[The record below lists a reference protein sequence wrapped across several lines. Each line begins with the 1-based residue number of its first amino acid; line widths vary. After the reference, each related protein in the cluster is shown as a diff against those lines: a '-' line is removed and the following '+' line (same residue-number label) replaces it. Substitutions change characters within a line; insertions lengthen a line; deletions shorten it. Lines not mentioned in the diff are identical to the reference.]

1 MGNPNN
7 YNIVSLNIAHFR
19 HLVHVARETFEMEE
33 VTVNAPTPKRQ
44 RLTDYFAKLPSNTEA
59 QEFPQC
65 LMSALVQ
72 DDKRFSD
79 TRLSH
84 YPVDVVAP
92 YSCLNK
98 KGRHLACPR
107 ACYSACYRLRVT
119 CYVSNYSALPI
130 PGSNFSIIFLI
141 ISARHK
147 YN

>member
-7 YNIVSLNIAHFR
+7 YNIDFMSLNIAHFR
-19 HLVHVARETFEMEE
+19 HLVHISRETFEMEQ
-33 VTVNAPTPKRQ
+33 VIAVDAPTPKQR

-65 LMSALVQ
+65 LMSALMQ

-79 TRLSH
+79 TRPSY

-98 KGRHLACPR
+98 KGRHLACSR
-107 ACYSACYRLRVT
+107 AHYSAT
-119 CYVSNYSALPI
+119 D
-130 PGSNFSIIFLI
+130 
-141 ISARHK
+141 
-147 YN
+147 